1 MILRISQCRR
11 ELLTIVMIAIAY
23 FLSGKFAFALVNLDS
38 RAEASVLYPPIGIS
52 LAAVLLS
59 GRFAWLGVTLGA
71 LGFARSLEGVSWFT
85 AFGAAFGSTIE
96 VMVAQQLL
104 NRVGFDRSLQ
114 RVRDAIAFIGIAAA
128 FAPGLNATI
137 STLNG
142 FLGGFFPSSEIVNHW
157 FEIWLGD
164 AVSILV
170 LTPAP
175 LVWGTRPPK
184 ILTSFS
190 AFKAAWNRNA
200 LFRRHTLEVA
210 IWLGLV
216 VICTWLALTG
226 FFIEPPTKMHG
237 VVGALLHYLPFLFI
251 VWAVLRL
258 GQRGTVLSSVLIS
271 LVSIAAVSEAYHG
284 FAGAE
289 HEYLQHT
296 LFHLQTFIGVM
307 TMIAL
312 VLAAAIAERQQVE
325 QLLRRQIQQDQF
337 LAEGTLRIRQSLDVT
352 EVLNTT
358 VAEVRRFLNVD
369 RVYISVFDP
378 EGYTDI
384 VAESISPG
392 WHPML
397 GTRSPR
403 PILPDIREIFDR
415 ESIRVNP
422 DSDTA
427 IKNEFLKVYY
437 HMYQI
442 KASIATPIMQ
452 NGRYFGVLNVI
463 QCSGPR
469 QWQSFEVEL
478 VKRLATQV
486 ELAVQQGCLYQQVQ
500 NTASNLERQVQERT
514 MQLQQNMD
522 QLQEINEVKDTLL
535 HAVAHDLRTPLMGT
549 LMVLKRLQDRSED
562 NVLLS
567 RSILDRLIDSSDR
580 QLSLIRSLLEDSSE
594 SSKLVLTFEAVRL
607 QDLIHETVQNLDPLL
622 SQNRVSL
629 QNSVTDDLPAFSAD
643 AIQLKQVVEH
653 LITNA
658 VTHNT
663 PGVEIAIGAEIAD
676 GKLRCTIADN
686 GTGMTHEQCDQL
698 FKRPFLRGSHNH
710 HRTGLGLG
718 LFLCNQIIAAHGGE
732 IGVNSSPSA
741 GATFW
746 FTVPLERRLV

>member
-1 MILRISQCRR
+1 
-11 ELLTIVMIAIAY
+11 MIAIAY

-38 RAEASVLYPPIGIS
+38 RADASVLYPPIGLS

-59 GRFAWLGVTLGA
+59 GRFAWLGVTLGS
-71 LGFARSLEGVSWFT
+71 LWFARSLDGVSWFT

-96 VMVAQQLL
+96 VVAARLLL
-104 NRVGFDRSLQ
+104 NWVGFDRSLQ
-114 RVRDAIAFIGIAAA
+114 RVRDTIAFTGIAVA
-128 FAPGLNATI
+128 FAPGLNATV
-137 STLNG
+137 STVNG
-142 FLGGFFPSSEIVNHW
+142 FLGGFFPSSEIVTHW

-226 FFIEPPTKMHG
+226 FFIDTPTRVHG

-258 GQRGTVLSSVLIS
+258 GQRGAVLSSVLIS
-271 LVSIAAVSEAYHG
+271 LVAIAAVSQAYDG
-284 FAGAE
+284 VAGSD

-325 QLLRRQIQQDQF
+325 KLLRRQIQQDQF
-337 LAEGTLRIRQSLDVT
+337 LAEGTLRIRRSLNIT

-378 EGYTDI
+378 DGYTDI

-403 PILPDIREIFDR
+403 PILPDIQAIFDR
-415 ESIRVNP
+415 EPLRVNH
-422 DSDTA
+422 DSDVA
-427 IKNEFLKVYY
+427 VKNEFLNVYY
-437 HMYQI
+437 QMYQI
-442 KASIATPIMQ
+442 KASIAMPIMQ
-452 NGRYFGVLNVI
+452 DGRYFGVLNVI

-500 NTASNLERQVQERT
+500 NTAHDLERQVQERT
-514 MQLQQNMD
+514 MQLQHNME
-522 QLQEINEVKDTLL
+522 QLQDINEIKDTLL
-535 HAVAHDLRTPLMGT
+535 HAVAHDLRTPLMAT
-549 LMVLKRLQDRSED
+549 LMVLRRLQDKSDDHVLMARST
-562 NVLLS
+562 
-567 RSILDRLIDSSDR
+567 LDRLIESSDR
-580 QLSLIRSLLEDSSE
+580 QLNLIRSLLEDSSE
-594 SSKLVLTFEAVRL
+594 SSELVLTYEKIRF
-607 QDLIHETVQNLDPLL
+607 QDLIRETVQNLDPLL

-629 QNSVTDDLPAFSAD
+629 ENLVTDNLPAFSAD
-643 AIQLKQVVEH
+643 PMHLKQVLEH
-653 LITNA
+653 LISNA
-658 VTHNT
+658 VIHNT
-663 PGVEIAIGAEIAD
+663 PGVEIEIEAEISD

-686 GTGMTHEQCDQL
+686 GIGMTQEQCDQL
-698 FKRPFLRGSHNH
+698 FQKPFLRGFHNH

-718 LFLCNQIIAAHGGE
+718 LFLCNQIIAAHGGD
-732 IGVNSSPSA
+732 IGVNSSPNA
-741 GATFW
+741 GARLW
-746 FTVPLERRLV
+746 FMIPLKRI